1 MQDRVKELRRVPASE
16 LRANPKNWRR
26 HPPSQEAALRGVLED
41 IGFADAVIA
50 RETPD
55 GLELIDGHLR
65 QEVMGDQPVPVL
77 IVDVTEEEAD
87 KMLLTYDPLAM
98 MAHAD
103 QDQLLQLLR
112 DTQFADKAVNDM
124 LEAVAN
130 GERLPMPDLTEPVD
144 GGDRLA
150 GSLSARFLVPPF
162 SVLDARQGY
171 WQERKRAWLAL
182 GFESELGR
190 GENLQ
195 GLSDSNNEYRYN
207 KKEFFRRQPNATPGG
222 SPLDAATLGTD
233 GKTVRGD
240 GRGRPITSNGK
251 GLGRTFAQDLMK
263 AEHSVGSKSAANP
276 SKSNGRRLADRQSNL
291 TNAPPKPEWATGT
304 GTENMAAGTSI
315 FDPVLCEIAYRWF
328 SPPTGSILAPFAGG
342 SVRGIVAAYLGRKY
356 TGIDLRPEQVTA
368 NQEQAQTIVPDNMP
382 EWVVGDSRTA
392 IPTAEYGLI
401 FSCPPYYDLEQYSD
415 DDADLSNAADYDSFI
430 LGYRQIIQT
439 SVDRLRPDSFACFV
453 VGDIRDNHGI
463 YRNFVGDTVAAFQDA
478 GANLYNE
485 AILVTAVGSLPI
497 RVGRQFEAGRKLGKT
512 HQNVLICYKGDP
524 GRIRDRLGDVDV
536 SEALSMFEADNV

>member
-1 MQDRVKELRRVPASE
+1 MTMKDRVKELRRVPASE

-50 RETPD
+50 RETED

-65 QEVMGDQPVPVL
+65 QEVMGDQVVPVL

-103 QDQLLQLLR
+103 QDQLLHLLR

-124 LEAVAN
+124 LEALAN
-130 GERLPMPDLTEPVD
+130 GERLPMPDLTEPPD
-144 GGDRLA
+144 GDDRLA

-171 WQERKRAWLAL
+171 WQERKRSWLAL
-182 GFESELGR
+182 GIESELGR
-190 GENLQ
+190 G
-195 GLSDSNNEYRYN
+195 SSPSTSARADDPSYREIGN
-207 KKEFFRRQPNATPGG
+207 RKPNATPGG
-222 SPLDAATLGTD
+222 SPFPAATLVNGH
-233 GKTVRGD
+233 TVRGD
-240 GRGRPITSNGK
+240 G
-251 GLGRTFAQDLMK
+251 
-263 AEHSVGSKSAANP
+263 H
-276 SKSNGRRLADRQSNL
+276 GRRLADRQSNL
-291 TNAPPKPEWATGT
+291 TNAPTAINTQSWVKSIKGDDSVVLGGGLT
-304 GTENMAAGTSI
+304 GTSI

-328 SPPTGSILAPFAGG
+328 SPPTGSILDPFAGG

-382 EWVVGDSRTA
+382 DWIVGDSRTA
-392 IPTAEYGLI
+392 IPTAEYDLI

-415 DDADLSNAADYDSFI
+415 DDADLSNASDYDSFI
-430 LGYRQIIQT
+430 LGYRQIVQT

-463 YRNFVGDTVAAFQDA
+463 YRNFVGDTVDAFQDA
-478 GANLYNE
+478 GASLYNE

-512 HQNVLICYKGDP
+512 HQNVLIFYKGNPD
-524 GRIRDRLGDVDV
+524 RIRERLGEVDV
-536 SEALSMFEADNV
+536 SVALSLFEADNV